1 MGARDHCRHAS
12 CTAFRHQ
19 RPHGP
24 LRRRHPYAVWGL
36 LGILVWMSVSVS
48 MDWGTHAVA
57 QERLGGEPPQR
68 PGPVAPTFPPA
79 PLPPP
84 LSRPTFPPV
93 PPPSPEE
100 RDRLP
105 VPRVFVRQILVTG
118 NTVFAEAEL
127 AAVTQDYVN
136 RAVTSEELE
145 ALRLALTRL
154 YVNAGYV
161 NSGAI
166 LPDQTVTEG
175 IIRLQIIEGTLTQV
189 TVDGTRWF
197 RESYLRKRLALGLTP
212 PLNINALQERLQL
225 LR

>member
-1 MGARDHCRHAS
+1 
-12 CTAFRHQ
+12 
-19 RPHGP
+19 
-24 LRRRHPYAVWGL
+24 
-36 LGILVWMSVSVS
+36 
-48 MDWGTHAVA
+48 
-57 QERLGGEPPQR
+57 
-68 PGPVAPTFPPA
+68 
-79 PLPPP
+79 
-84 LSRPTFPPV
+84 
-93 PPPSPEE
+93 
-100 RDRLP
+100 
-105 VPRVFVRQILVTG
+105 VFVRQILVTG
-118 NTVFAEAEL
+118 NTVFSEAEL

-197 RESYLRKRLALGLTP
+197 RESYLRKRLVLGLTP

-225 LR
+225 LQQDDRIARLDAELRPGVGGL

>member
-57 QERLGGEPPQR
+57 QERLGVEPPQR
-68 PGPVAPTFPPA
+68 PGPVEPTFPPA
-79 PLPPP
+79 PAPAPPPPP

-105 VPRVFVRQILVTG
+105 VFGGRTEFPARQSAFGQCVETIVRTCEDANFSDRAIGMDDRVERNCALHIRPHQFDRIAGVGFLDRVWRAQFSGL
-118 NTVFAEAEL
+118 L
-127 AAVTQDYVN
+127 A
-136 RAVTSEELE
+136 RLE
-145 ALRLALTRL
+145 FGKTDHPA
-154 YVNAGYV
+154 AG
-161 NSGAI
+161 
-166 LPDQTVTEG
+166 
-175 IIRLQIIEGTLTQV
+175 
-189 TVDGTRWF
+189 
-197 RESYLRKRLALGLTP
+197 
-212 PLNINALQERLQL
+212 
-225 LR
+225 